1 MLILIKYSIEI
12 IRNFLCVTMTNAKI
26 KNAVVK
32 IVNVIKKINVV
43 D

>member
-1 MLILIKYSIEI
+1 
-12 IRNFLCVTMTNAKI
+12 MTNAKI

>member
-1 MLILIKYSIEI
+1 MTNAKIK
-12 IRNFLCVTMTNAKI
+12 NAKI